1 MDGYILYWILGII
14 LIPGIIFA
22 TYAQAKISSVYR
34 ELKHQPA
41 STDKTAD
48 QIAREILDKNGLQ
61 NITIERTEG
70 ELTDYYHPKKQKIAL
85 SQGVYGNNSI
95 AAIGVACHEV
105 GHAIQTKEGY
115 YASKIR
121 TFMVPFVNF
130 SSAILWPLVIIGLL
144 FNIFGSVDSI
154 IGPIFIWCGIAFF
167 GLSMLFSLITLP
179 TELDASRR
187 AIEQLTEGGY
197 LTSEEEIDQTKSVL
211 KAAAMT
217 YVASLVMSI
226 LNFVRFLVTI
236 LIMRNND

>member
-1 MDGYILYWILGII
+1 MDAYILYWVLGII

-22 TYAQAKISSVYR
+22 VYTQAKISSVYK

-48 QIAREILDKNGLQ
+48 QIAREILDKNGLEE
-61 NITIERTEG
+61 ITIERVEG
-70 ELTDYYHPKKQKIAL
+70 EMTDYYHPKKQKIAL
-85 SQGVYGNNSI
+85 SQGVYGSNSVASIGI
-95 AAIGVACHEV
+95 AAHEV

-144 FNIFGSVDSI
+144 FNIFGSADSI
-154 IGPIFIWCGIAFF
+154 VGTIFIWSGIGFF
-167 GLSMLFSLITLP
+167 GLSMLFSLVTLP

-187 AIEQLTEGGY
+187 AIQQLTEGGY
-197 LTSEEEIDQTKSVL
+197 LTGEEEIEQTKSVL

-226 LNFVRFLVTI
+226 LNFLRFLLTVLI
-236 LIMRNND
+236 LRDHD

>member
-1 MDGYILYWILGII
+1 MDAYILYWILGII

-22 TYAQAKISSVYR
+22 TYTQAKISSVYK

-48 QIAREILDKNGLQ
+48 QIAREILDKNGLEE
-61 NITIERTEG
+61 ILIERVDG
-70 ELTDYYHPKKQKIAL
+70 EMTDYYHPRKKIIAL
-85 SQGVYGNNSI
+85 SQGVYGSNSVASIGI
-95 AAIGVACHEV
+95 ATHEV

-130 SSAILWPLVIIGLL
+130 SSAILWPLVVIGLL
-144 FNIFGSVDSI
+144 FNIFGSADSI
-154 IGPIFIWCGIAFF
+154 VGSVFIWSGIGFF

-187 AIEQLTEGGY
+187 AVQQLTEGGY
-197 LTSEEEIDQTKSVL
+197 ITNEEEIKQVKSVL

-217 YVASLVMSI
+217 YVASLVVSI
-226 LNFVRFLVTI
+226 LNFVRFLLTVLI
-236 LIMRNND
+236 LRDRD

>member
-1 MDGYILYWILGII
+1 LDGYILYWILGII

-85 SQGVYGNNSI
+85 SQGVYGSNSI
-95 AAIGVACHEV
+95 ASIGVACHEV

>member
-1 MDGYILYWILGII
+1 MDAYLLYWILGII

-22 TYAQAKISSVYR
+22 TYAQAKISSVYK

-48 QIAREILDKNGLQ
+48 QIAREILDKNGLEE
-61 NITIERTEG
+61 ITIEKVEG
-70 ELTDYYHPKKQKIAL
+70 EMTDYYHPKKQKIAL
-85 SQGVYGNNSI
+85 SQGVYGSNSVAALGI
-95 AAIGVACHEV
+95 AAHEV
-105 GHAIQTKEGY
+105 GHAIQTKEGF

-130 SSAILWPLVIIGLL
+130 SSAILWPLVVIGLL
-144 FNIFGSVDSI
+144 FNIFGSAESI
-154 IGPIFIWCGIAFF
+154 VGTIFIWCGIGFF
-167 GLSMLFSLITLP
+167 GLSLLFSLITLP
-179 TELDASRR
+179 TELDASKR

-197 LTSEEEIDQTKSVL
+197 LTQEEEIDQAKSVL

-236 LIMRNND
+236 LVLKNRD